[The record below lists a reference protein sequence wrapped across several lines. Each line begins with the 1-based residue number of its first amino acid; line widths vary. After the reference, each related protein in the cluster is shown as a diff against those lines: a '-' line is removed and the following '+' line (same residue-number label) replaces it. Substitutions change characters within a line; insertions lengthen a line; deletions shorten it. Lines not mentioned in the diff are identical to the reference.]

1 MQALEQ
7 EFTQFQIQ
15 MFDIC
20 KKNTNYFSDFED
32 KIEKNSKHLA
42 ELRDR
47 VLFNPEKDFQK
58 E

>member
-1 MQALEQ
+1 
-7 EFTQFQIQ
+7 

-32 KIEKNSKHLA
+32 KIEKNSKHLE

-47 VLFNPEKDFQK
+47 VLFNPEKDFHR